1 MKLLDK
7 SFYNLSVK
15 LTIDA
20 KFDTDKNILEGM
32 TYNFVSATS

>member
-1 MKLLDK
+1 MKFLDK
-7 SFYNLSVK
+7 NFYNISVK

-20 KFDTDKNILEGM
+20 KFDTDKNILVGM